1 MSKQK
6 KTAPQGRQEMTG
18 VERLGLRVSSM
29 INHPVAQ
36 SQRWVTIHRLD
47 TDGDME
53 WEEVMG
59 LLAETPELDLTFNDD
74 ESVTVRWEPQSA
86 EDRDDLVV
94 ERDWEEE
101 RVGRRRLSDEN
112 KKARARRASWPS
124 DSLLREFDLS
134 GQRLFGCG
142 VFRLSLEVGS
152 TIGAHGGKVGG
163 PLGVQILRQIRLFCA
178 NLCGFQP
185 SNCGVTL

>member
-6 KTAPQGRQEMTG
+6 KTAPQARQEMTG

-29 INHPVAQ
+29 INHPIAQ

-59 LLAETPELDLTFNDD
+59 LLVETPELDLTFNDD

-86 EDRDDLVV
+86 DDRDDLVA
-94 ERDWEEE
+94 ERDAEAEWVEEE
-101 RVGRRRLSDEN
+101 
-112 KKARARRASWPS
+112 AP
-124 DSLLREFDLS
+124 F
-134 GQRLFGCG
+134 
-142 VFRLSLEVGS
+142 
-152 TIGAHGGKVGG
+152 
-163 PLGVQILRQIRLFCA
+163 
-178 NLCGFQP
+178 
-185 SNCGVTL
+185 